1 MTIIDIYYEQ
11 HSVPDGLKLFKRS
24 KSTSELLKLVIH
36 YLSQGRALRCWCCQR
51 EVNAV
56 ITMQAKKDPAV
67 FNTFAHIDGCLVER
81 YSVDHII
88 PKAFG
93 GVDRMEN
100 YRLSCVKCNHTRDIN
115 MSDAEIMFLS
125 SNQHLCKDGK
135 KVYNNVRPNINQH
148 YFHTTVQH
156 YDQAHYAY

>member
-1 MTIIDIYYEQ
+1 MITDVYYEQ
-11 HSVPDGLKLFKRS
+11 HSVPDGLKQFNRTKN
-24 KSTSELLKLVIH
+24 KSNIFKLVNH
-36 YLSQGRALRCWCCQR
+36 YLAQGRSLRCWCCRR

-56 ITMQAKKDPAV
+56 ITMQSKKDPDL
-67 FNTFAHIDGCLVER
+67 FNTFAHIDGCVVER

-93 GVDRMEN
+93 GLDNMEN

-115 MSDAEIMFLS
+115 MTDTEIMFLC
-125 SNQHLCKDGK
+125 NNIHLCKDG
-135 KVYNNVRPNINQH
+135 NNVRLKKSPH

-156 YDQAHYAY
+156 YDQAHYVY